1 MELSLVEDSFL
12 NLVVREIGFSSTC
25 VSMNTSISNSRD
37 KDITKTL
44 LTLNQQVK
52 FLASYGRKS
61 IPWAFLLWTMGIF
74 PIVIKCNNWD
84 VLYVFPRL
92 SFIPWLKRRLK
103 GKKGSFLTTPHLGLV
118 PWKNTLNLNI
128 LNSYFIFWKSCC

>member
-61 IPWAFLLWTMGIF
+61 IPWAFLL
-74 PIVIKCNNWD
+74 
-84 VLYVFPRL
+84 
-92 SFIPWLKRRLK
+92 
-103 GKKGSFLTTPHLGLV
+103 
-118 PWKNTLNLNI
+118 
-128 LNSYFIFWKSCC
+128 